1 MYTAFFVCVCV
12 SVVVSIFTF
21 TYYIGN
27 MLYLPLYCV
36 VSHCFNFDSLMRNW
50 IWMWSHISII
60 IFNICLEK
68 WRNCCLVEYRTTH
81 WIVMVCTSSLHFV
94 SFHWYAFFVVV
105 LLSCSIEIWYFYHWE
120 NTTHIL
126 FQWTCTAI
134 FSKMQKWNEEKAVTT
149 VQE

>member
-94 SFHWYAFFVVV
+94 SFHWYAFFYCCCCFTLVFYRNLVF
-105 LLSCSIEIWYFYHWE
+105 LSLRKHNSYLVSMNLHCDI
-120 NTTHIL
+120 
-126 FQWTCTAI
+126 
-134 FSKMQKWNEEKAVTT
+134 
-149 VQE
+149 